1 MKKVLVT
8 IITIALFLISANAR
22 KSRIENRVERMK
34 ARTQVEQTVE
44 KQTVNNQVEEEVDP
58 QMSVNPYAVYDQ
70 MLANKANLTL
80 LEVENTIFTLD
91 NMLNY
96 AKTDANFL
104 DENTKNGLIEK
115 RAEFVKL
122 AQEKG
127 STKY

>member
-1 MKKVLVT
+1 MNKT
-8 IITIALFLISANAR
+8 IITIFSLAIILLGLNAR
-22 KSRIENRVERMK
+22 WSRIEKRYQKIKSNS
-34 ARTQVEQTVE
+34 QVEQQAIT
-44 KQTVNNQVEEEVDP
+44 QQAEEEIDP
-58 QMSVNPYAVYDQ
+58 QMSINPYAVYDQ

-80 LEVENTIFTLD
+80 LEVEGTLFNLD

-96 AKTDANFL
+96 AKTDASFL
-104 DENTKNGLIEK
+104 DEKTKNGLIEK

>member
-1 MKKVLVT
+1 MNKT
-8 IITIALFLISANAR
+8 IITIFSLAIILLGLNAR
-22 KSRIENRVERMK
+22 WSRIEKRYQKIKSNS
-34 ARTQVEQTVE
+34 QVEQQAIT
-44 KQTVNNQVEEEVDP
+44 QQAEEEIDP
-58 QMSVNPYAVYDQ
+58 QMSINPYAVYDQ

-80 LEVENTIFTLD
+80 LEVEGTIFNLD

-96 AKTDANFL
+96 AKTDASFL
-104 DENTKNGLIEK
+104 DEKTKNGLVEK